1 MILNTGSRTDIPAY
15 YGEWFYNRIKAG
27 HVLVRNPYYP
37 TQVTKYLLSPEVIDA
52 IVFCTKNPAPMLDGL
67 SMLSSF
73 DMLWFVTI
81 TPYGRDV
88 EPYVPPKERVMDS
101 FRRLSVMAGSGRMS
115 WRYDPVFITGKYS
128 ISYHVEQFGKM
139 AEALSGYTNQCVVS
153 FIDLYEKTRRNFPM
167 AFVTLEK
174 KGPVG
179 IVTMNRPEAL
189 NALDKQ
195 VLEDL
200 NAVLDQVEADPEI
213 LVAVVTGAGRS
224 FVAGADIGQMSGF
237 TAVEGKAF
245 GAYGNGVFL
254 KLENLTKP
262 TIAAVNGFALGG
274 GCELSMACDIRIASE
289 KAKFGQPEVGLGITP
304 GFGGTQRLAR
314 IVGVSNAMELIL
326 TAKTIKAEE
335 AQRIGLVS
343 HVYPAEELMDKAI
356 ELANAIAA
364 NAQVAVRQ
372 SKAAIRRGMQTDMTT
387 GAAFEAEAFGLCF
400 ATEDQKDAMKA
411 FVNKEKITAFK
422 NR

>member
-1 MILNTGSRTDIPAY
+1 M
-15 YGEWFYNRIKAG
+15 
-27 HVLVRNPYYP
+27 
-37 TQVTKYLLSPEVIDA
+37 
-52 IVFCTKNPAPMLDGL
+52 
-67 SMLSSF
+67 
-73 DMLWFVTI
+73 
-81 TPYGRDV
+81 
-88 EPYVPPKERVMDS
+88 
-101 FRRLSVMAGSGRMS
+101 
-115 WRYDPVFITGKYS
+115 
-128 ISYHVEQFGKM
+128 
-139 AEALSGYTNQCVVS
+139 
-153 FIDLYEKTRRNFPM
+153 
-167 AFVTLEK
+167 FVTLEK

-189 NALDKQ
+189 NALDRQ

-200 NAVLDQVEADPEI
+200 NAVLNQVEADPEI

-224 FVAGADIGQMSGF
+224 FVAGADIGQMSKF

-245 GAYGNGVFL
+245 GAYGNGIFL
-254 KLENLTKP
+254 KLENLSKP

-335 AQRIGLVS
+335 AQRMGLVS

-356 ELANAIAA
+356 ELAEPSPPTP
-364 NAQVAVRQ
+364 RWRCG
-372 SKAAIRRGMQTDMTT
+372 SPRRPSAGGCRPTWPPAPPLRRRPLACASPLRTRRT
-387 GAAFEAEAFGLCF
+387 P
-400 ATEDQKDAMKA
+400 
-411 FVNKEKITAFK
+411 
-422 NR
+422 

>member
-1 MILNTGSRTDIPAY
+1 
-15 YGEWFYNRIKAG
+15 
-27 HVLVRNPYYP
+27 
-37 TQVTKYLLSPEVIDA
+37 
-52 IVFCTKNPAPMLDGL
+52 
-67 SMLSSF
+67 
-73 DMLWFVTI
+73 
-81 TPYGRDV
+81 
-88 EPYVPPKERVMDS
+88 
-101 FRRLSVMAGSGRMS
+101 
-115 WRYDPVFITGKYS
+115 
-128 ISYHVEQFGKM
+128 
-139 AEALSGYTNQCVVS
+139 
-153 FIDLYEKTRRNFPM
+153 M

-200 NAVLDQVEADPEI
+200 NAVLDQVETDPEI
-213 LVAVVTGAGRS
+213 LVAIVTGAGRS

-274 GCELSMACDIRIASE
+274 GCELSMACDIRLASE

-314 IVGVSNAMELIL
+314 IVGASNAMELIL
-326 TAKTIKAEE
+326 TAKTISA
-335 AQRIGLVS
+335 AQAQEMGLVS
-343 HVYPAEELMDKAI
+343 HVYPPEELMDKAM
-356 ELANAIAA
+356 ELAQAIAA
-364 NAQVAVRQ
+364 NAQVAVRE
-372 SKAAIRRGMQTDMTT
+372 SKAAIRRGLQTDMAT
-387 GAAFEAEAFGLCF
+387 GTAFEAEAFALCF
-400 ATEDQKDAMKA
+400 STEDQKDAMTA
-411 FVNKEKITAFK
+411 FVNKEKVTGFK